1 MATGHYFRSP
11 QKWTLDRDE
20 AHDFGV
26 VSKAMKAAHKLRIRE
41 LELELAFE
49 ELEAAPAT
57 AFQTLMRGLSR
68 PRGNSLAG
76 R

>member
-49 ELEAAPAT
+49 DLEEAPAT
-57 AFQTLMRGLSR
+57 PFQTLMRGLSR